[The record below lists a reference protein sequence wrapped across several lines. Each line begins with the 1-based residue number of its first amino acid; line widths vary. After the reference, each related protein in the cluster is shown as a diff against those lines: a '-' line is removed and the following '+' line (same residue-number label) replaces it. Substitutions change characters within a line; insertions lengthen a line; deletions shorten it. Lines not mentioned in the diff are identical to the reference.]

1 MLQPARRTLAVAA
14 GALLALTA
22 CDRPSPPAHPVAAT
36 DDPATAAAAA
46 AAARESAR
54 EKEVL
59 EAAVEAYVYGYPLV
73 SMELTRRAQTNVAR
87 PTGDR
92 LAPMGQLARQRALP
106 TPADREAT
114 APDADTLSVQAWIDV
129 SAEPWVVSLPDTRG
143 RYLLL
148 SLHSGWTD
156 AFAMPGARTTGTR
169 AQRLAITGPGWKGK
183 LPASVTELKSPTGLV
198 WLRGRIATTGTARD
212 LAEVYALQDQLELAP
227 LSSLGKRRPAPVVRP
242 DPAVDMKT
250 PTRDQVQALDAMAY
264 FRLLAAA
271 LKTNPPAA
279 ADAAPRAALARIG
292 LVPGKDFDGA
302 SLDAVAM
309 RSLAGAPSVALARIA
324 AQGERSRASVN
335 GWLVRVGGVGA
346 YGTDY
351 LQRASLASEELGASR
366 LQDLVTLVAEA
377 DADGA
382 PLDGSKRH
390 RLRFPRGQLP
400 PATAYWSL
408 TLHDGR
414 RDLAVNKLNRRALG
428 SRDRLRFEKDGSL
441 ELVIQKDPPVKGQ
454 EANWLPA
461 PAGPFAL
468 TLAIAWPREKPP
480 TVLDGTWKPPAI
492 TPAK

>member
-1 MLQPARRTLAVAA
+1 MLRSSPRALPVVA

-22 CDRPSPPAHPVAAT
+22 CEKPAPARPAPPTADA
-36 DDPATAAAAA
+36 ATAAAAA
-46 AAARESAR
+46 AAATESAR
-54 EKEVL
+54 EKELL

-106 TPADREAT
+106 TPADRESA
-114 APDADTLSVQAWIDV
+114 APDADTLSFQAWLDV

-156 AFAMPGARTTGTR
+156 AFAMAGARTTGTR
-169 AQRLAITGPGWKGK
+169 AQRLAITGPGWKGR
-183 LPASVTELKSPTGLV
+183 LPGSVTELKSPTGLV
-198 WLRGRIATTGTARD
+198 WVRGRIATTGTARD
-212 LAEVYALQDQLELAP
+212 LAEVHALQDQLELAP
-227 LSSLGKRRPAPVVRP
+227 LSSLGKRRPPPVVRP
-242 DPAVDMKT
+242 DPAIDMKT
-250 PTRDQVQALDAMAY
+250 PVREQVQALDAVAY
-264 FRLLAAA
+264 FSLLAAA
-271 LKTNPPAA
+271 LKSNPPAA

-292 LVPGKDFDGA
+292 LAPGKDFDGA

-309 RSLAGAPSVALARIA
+309 RSLAGAPSAALARIA
-324 AQGERSRASVN
+324 AQVERSHAHVN
-335 GWLVRVGGVGA
+335 GWLVRVGGIGA
-346 YGTDY
+346 YGTDH
-351 LQRASLASEELGASR
+351 LQRAAMASTALGASR
-366 LQDLVTLVAEA
+366 RQDLVTLVAET

-400 PATAYWSL
+400 PATASWSL

-414 RDLAVNKLNRRALG
+414 RAFVANKLNRHALG
-428 SRDRLRFEKDGSL
+428 SRDRLRFDKDGSL
-441 ELVIQKDPPVKGQ
+441 ELIIQRDPPGKGQ

-461 PAGPFAL
+461 PAGPYTL
-468 TLAIAWPREKPP
+468 TLAIAWPNEKPP
-480 TVLDGTWKPPAI
+480 SILDGTWKPPAI
-492 TPAK
+492 ALSR